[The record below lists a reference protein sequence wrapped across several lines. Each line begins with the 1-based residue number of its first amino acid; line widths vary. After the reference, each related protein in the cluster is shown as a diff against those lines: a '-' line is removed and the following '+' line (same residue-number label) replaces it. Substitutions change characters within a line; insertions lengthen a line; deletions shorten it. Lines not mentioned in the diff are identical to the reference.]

1 MPDSS
6 QHTLRTSKIFSGDV
20 RVTTNGLMF
29 VLADHLRDTNMVE
42 FWNSGKVAPSAQEWL
57 ENHYLK
63 PSYDD
68 AEPLLP
74 SILSQQVHNNIGIG
88 LVGGRARAM
97 GKYYK
102 QNKSKM
108 LLDRLT
114 CTDIAY
120 SILVYESA
128 RDVWVKEIDKKLTC
142 DTEEQR

>member
-1 MPDSS
+1 
-6 QHTLRTSKIFSGDV
+6 
-20 RVTTNGLMF
+20 
-29 VLADHLRDTNMVE
+29 
-42 FWNSGKVAPSAQEWL
+42 
-57 ENHYLK
+57 
-63 PSYDD
+63 
-68 AEPLLP
+68 
-74 SILSQQVHNNIGIG
+74 
-88 LVGGRARAM
+88 M